1 MAAPNRYAIRDVA
14 TATFYSLVS
23 PYNAIVTLST
33 LKTSGVQTKSTT
45 VYARGGS
52 GNAKIVGFS
61 SDKEATITLQDAI
74 FDNLLIAQLTGN
86 AITTGVTTVDQ
97 IYVGTVTSTSHT
109 ITIPNKIKSITS
121 VYLLDTDGVT
131 NKTLLTADA
140 AAAEGTKYS
149 IAGQVITTAETST
162 MNVRVYYKADT
173 DATAKTIKVTSDAFG
188 GSFKLVLD
196 CLVRDEATKADF
208 EAQLVVFNGKVE
220 DDWSMEFKADGD
232 PSVIDLKVEVLKN
245 PLNTD
250 MWQLI
255 IYDESLIPTS

>member
-1 MAAPNRYAIRDVA
+1 MATPNRWAVRDVA

-23 PYNAIVTLST
+23 PYSAIVTLPT

-74 FDNLLIAQLTGN
+74 FDNLAIAQLTGN
-86 AITTGVTTVDQ
+86 SIVTGATTVDQ
-97 IYVGTVTSTSHT
+97 IYEATVTSTLHT
-109 ITIPNKIKSITS
+109 LTVPNKIKSITS

-131 NKTLLTADA
+131 PKTLLTADA

-149 IAGQVITTAETST
+149 IDGQVITTAETST
-162 MNVRVYYKADT
+162 MKVRVYYKSDT
-173 DATAKTIKVTSDAFG
+173 DATAKTISVTSDAFG

-196 CLVRDEATKADF
+196 CLIRDEYTKTDYAG
-208 EAQLVVFNGKVE
+208 QLVVFNGKIE
-220 DDWSMEFKADGD
+220 DDWSLEFKADGD
-232 PSVIDLKVEVLKN
+232 PSVLDMKIEVLKSSSS
-245 PLNTD
+245 TD
-250 MWQLI
+250 MWQLV
-255 IYDESLIPTS
+255 IYDETLIPTS

>member
-1 MAAPNRYAIRDVA
+1 MSAPNRYAIRDVA
-14 TATFYSLVS
+14 TASFYSLVS
-23 PYNAIVTLST
+23 PYNAIVTLNT

-61 SDKEATITLQDAI
+61 SDKESTITLQDAI

-86 AITTGVTTVDQ
+86 AITAGVTTVDQ
-97 IYVGTVTSTSHT
+97 IYVGTTPAGLTLTV
-109 ITIPNKIKSITS
+109 PNKIKSITS
-121 VYLLDTDGVT
+121 VYILDTDGVT
-131 NKTLLTADA
+131 NKTLLTVDSA
-140 AAAEGTKYS
+140 ASAGTKYS
-149 IAGQVITTAETST
+149 ISGQVLTFADTAGTSY
-162 MNVRVYYKADT
+162 RIYYKADT

-220 DDWSMEFKADGD
+220 DDWSMEFKADSD
-232 PSVIDLKVEVLKN
+232 PSVLDLKVEVLKN